1 MADVLATDARLILIT
16 GVMASGKST
25 VAQLLAEQLP
35 RAAHIRGDVFRRFLV
50 TGRVDPAPSMPS
62 EAMRQLLL
70 RYQLAMNAADT
81 YVRAGYSAVV
91 QDVIVGPVLT
101 DVVAMC
107 TTRPLHLVV
116 LNPDPEAVAE
126 REAHRRKHGYG
137 QNWSPRDFVE
147 ELRVRT
153 PRLGLWLDSTAQ
165 TPTDT
170 VRTILARLHEAAI
183 DEPTRNHAPSP

>member
-107 TTRPLHLVV
+107 TTRPCT
-116 LNPDPEAVAE
+116 
-126 REAHRRKHGYG
+126 
-137 QNWSPRDFVE
+137 WSC
-147 ELRVRT
+147 
-153 PRLGLWLDSTAQ
+153 
-165 TPTDT
+165 
-170 VRTILARLHEAAI
+170 
-183 DEPTRNHAPSP
+183 